1 MTLNWDLVGPIS
13 IGIVQL
19 VALIKAYY
27 GLKADNAKVC
37 SDIALA
43 MLSERAERVA
53 DNAKTRSEFST
64 LLKAAELCIS
74 DLTRRVTSIEGTNL
88 EWTREFRQRTHDLSN
103 SVHALTMKVDRLER
117 PHRKTDDVELHEQN

>member
-1 MTLNWDLVGPIS
+1 MTLNWDIIGPIS
-13 IGIVQL
+13 IGILQL

-27 GLKADNAKVC
+27 GLKADNAKTC
-37 SDIALA
+37 SDFTLA
-43 MLSERAERVA
+43 MLSERTDRVA
-53 DNAKTRSEFST
+53 DNAKTKAEFST

-74 DLTRRVTSIEGTNL
+74 DLTRRVTSIEGNTD

-117 PHRKTDDVELHEQN
+117 PHRKTDDLAEAI